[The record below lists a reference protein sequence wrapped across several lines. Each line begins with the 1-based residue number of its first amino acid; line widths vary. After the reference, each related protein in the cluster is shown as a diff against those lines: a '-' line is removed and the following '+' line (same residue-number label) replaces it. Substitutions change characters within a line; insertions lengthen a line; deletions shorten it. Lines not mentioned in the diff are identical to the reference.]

1 MNSKESYQLNADY
14 SALEER
20 VLALLSTPTGSTL
33 LMPHRSCKSTLSLM
47 WYQNF
52 MQEATAELSKR
63 SVEPSAPTIWGVD
76 LLSGMHADLL
86 IYDEILSTPEIK
98 KMQETNKVTGAVKV
112 PDYENWAIKFPEGD
126 NALPMEENMFS
137 SGDYW
142 CQLQG
147 LLTRGS
153 ERVQSS
159 KTRALLR
166 GFYKLSMVLP
176 GYAVALGNFPVEGT
190 ELSRSAGPL
199 RVVDTY
205 SGPLYG
211 VVCAASGP
219 LQGAF
224 GLHSRTFYD
233 GHDVVTER
241 VVGAVQNFTGYKVHK
256 QAVELF
262 EEIMLAPTHSL
273 RVKYS
278 CYGYSEY
285 DGDYQA
291 AALLMKLHGFVV
303 SRFAI
308 PLGFGFR
315 NGEPVVMLGQP
326 RLHKDYAAITEY
338 RCVEMRVGKWLA
350 NYYGS
355 GVDFR
360 ESIEDLKAMNVDPTT
375 YLCKTEQ
382 EWYDAY
388 ENGPGSCM
396 SGYSFEHSP
405 VRTYA
410 TTSHGLPDNGLRL
423 FIQYTG
429 ELFGDDFEVQ
439 ARAIVNT
446 ETNEYVRAYGNAAD
460 AILRGHGYTRNT
472 GCLEGVLLAR
482 IPHPTYTGA
491 VLMPYLDS
499 GQCGV
504 GEEGTDAFLIRDD
517 YEYEAQESEGYIYV
531 GTESARCGCCEGRY
545 PVDVMQETAEGEM
558 VCDGCVEDGDFVYVV
573 GREGLYNRWSCT
585 WSDYHD
591 AYVYDADIEHCSVE
605 GVVHDQEE
613 LVYAQDRQVLIE
625 HAEEHPVHGLILT
638 EYAADCLGEKYLGND
653 EEEVEEAA

>member
-1 MNSKESYQLNADY
+1 
-14 SALEER
+14 
-20 VLALLSTPTGSTL
+20 
-33 LMPHRSCKSTLSLM
+33 
-47 WYQNF
+47 
-52 MQEATAELSKR
+52 
-63 SVEPSAPTIWGVD
+63 
-76 LLSGMHADLL
+76 
-86 IYDEILSTPEIK
+86 
-98 KMQETNKVTGAVKV
+98 MQETNKVTADAKV
-112 PDYENWAIKFPEGD
+112 PGFEEWTIKFPEGD
-126 NALPMEENMFS
+126 SALPMKENMFS

-142 CQLQG
+142 CQLQD
-147 LLTRGS
+147 LVTRGR
-153 ERVQSS
+153 ERVQSN

-176 GYAVALGNFPVEGT
+176 GYAVALGNFTVEGE
-190 ELSRSAGPL
+190 ELPRSAGPL
-199 RVVDTY
+199 YIVDTH

-211 VVCAASGP
+211 VVCAANSP

-224 GLHSRTFYD
+224 SIHGRTFYD

-241 VVGAVQNFTGYKVHK
+241 VVEAVQNFTGYKVHK

-262 EEIMLAPTHSL
+262 EEIMLAPTHYL

-360 ESIEDLKAMNVDPTT
+360 ERIEDLKAMNVDPTT
-375 YLCKTEQ
+375 YLCKTEW
-382 EWYDAY
+382 EWYGAY
-388 ENGPGSCM
+388 ENGPSSCM
-396 SGYSFEHSP
+396 TGFGFDYSP
-405 VRTYA
+405 VRVYA

-429 ELFGDDFEVQ
+429 ELFGDDFKVH
-439 ARAIVNT
+439 ARAIVNV
-446 ETNEYVRAYGNAAD
+446 ETNEYVRAYGDAAD
-460 AILRGHGYTRNT
+460 AILRANGYKRNT
-472 GCLEGVLLAR
+472 DCLDGEMLAR
-482 IPHPTYTGA
+482 IPHPEYDGA

-499 GQCGV
+499 IQCGV
-504 GEEGTDAFLIRDD
+504 DEEGEDAFIIRSSYDH
-517 YEYEAQESEGYIYV
+517 EAQESDGYIYV
-531 GTESARCGCCEGRY
+531 DGSRCSCAGCGERYDGVDMLEIAGGGYVCRDCIGDTYVEVIGRDLVY
-545 PVDVMQETAEGEM
+545 PSWE
-558 VCDGCVEDGDFVYVV
+558 C
-573 GREGLYNRWSCT
+573 S

-591 AYVYDADIEHCSVE
+591 SWVYDGDVADCAVE
-605 GVVHDQEE
+605 GAVHDEE
-613 LVYAQDRQVLIE
+613 PMVCAQGYNVLSI

-638 EYAADCLGEKYLGND
+638 EHAASVLDEPYLGND
-653 EEEVEEAA
+653 EDEEAKEAQEAA